1 KGAMLANPAN
11 LWFIKTNLDAANRY
25 RAKMSPENRR
35 IPFAEPQP
43 HIINPADPSRA
54 LNNGVEHRL
63 HIRWRAA
70 DDAEHLRCRR
80 LMLQSFTQLCVALL
94 DLFEQAHVLD
104 GNHCLICKGFEEG
117 DLLVSKG
124 SYFGPV
130 NDNYT
135 DGDFLAH

>member
-1 KGAMLANPAN
+1 MLANPAN

-43 HIINPADPSRA
+43 HIINPADPSCA

-70 DDAEHLRCRR
+70 DDAEHLSRCR
-80 LMLQSFTQLCVALL
+80 LMLQGLAQFSIAFL
-94 DLFEQAHVLD
+94 DLLEQPNVLY
-104 GNHCLICKGFEEG
+104 G
-117 DLLVSKG
+117 DNSL
-124 SYFGPV
+124 
-130 NDNYT
+130 
-135 DGDFLAH
+135 